1 MMTHKRIAILI
12 GGPADGRR
20 VAVHDNHHTLYA
32 QQAPR
37 LRAHSMLA
45 AEQAQVYDSGTRYS
59 YRTFMSVN
67 DVHLMCYDGMTD
79 QQALA
84 RLVDRYP
91 PEVQ

>member
-1 MMTHKRIAILI
+1 MTHKRTAILI

-20 VAVHDNHHTLYA
+20 VAIHDNHHTLYTCA
-32 QQAPR
+32 PPR
-37 LRAHSMLA
+37 LLSASIQA
-45 AEQAQVYDSGTRYS
+45 AEQAPSSYMARYS
-59 YRTFMSVN
+59 YRTFMTVN
-67 DVHLMCYDGMTD
+67 NVYLMCDDGMTE

>member
-1 MMTHKRIAILI
+1 MTHKRTAILI

-20 VAVHDNHHTLYA
+20 VAIHANHYTLHVH
-32 QQAPR
+32 QAPQ
-37 LRAHSMLA
+37 LRASMMQA
-45 AEQAQVYDSGTRYS
+45 AEQVYASSTRHG
-59 YRTFMSVN
+59 YRTFMEVN
-67 DVHLMCYDGMTD
+67 DVYLMCDDGMTE

>member
-1 MMTHKRIAILI
+1 MTHKRTAILI

-20 VAVHDNHHTLYA
+20 VAIHDNHHTVYV

-37 LRAHSMLA
+37 LRAHSMQA
-45 AEQAQVYDSGTRYS
+45 AEQVQVYDNSTRYS
-59 YRTFMSVN
+59 YRTFMQSG
-67 DVHLMCYDGMTD
+67 DVYLMCAAHMTE